1 MTVKIRESR
10 KDEEA
15 GPANLNMKSRIYVKG
30 AMIEQKYKKSQ
41 ECLPAFSDLSWDE
54 IIEDID
60 MSDTPKLL
68 NALLKSVLEIGSHVL
83 TFST

>member
-1 MTVKIRESR
+1 MTVKIKVSR
-10 KDEEA
+10 KEEEP

-30 AMIEQKYKKSQ
+30 AMIEKKYKKSQ

-60 MSDTPKLL
+60 MSETPEFLI
-68 NALLKSVLEIGSHVL
+68 ALLKMC
-83 TFST
+83 

>member
-1 MTVKIRESR
+1 
-10 KDEEA
+10 
-15 GPANLNMKSRIYVKG
+15 
-30 AMIEQKYKKSQ
+30 MIEQKYKKSQ
-41 ECLPAFSDLSWDE
+41 ECLPAFSDRSWDE

>member
-1 MTVKIRESR
+1 MTVKIKVSR
-10 KDEEA
+10 KEEEP

-60 MSDTPKLL
+60 MSDTPKFLY
-68 NALLKSVLEIGSHVL
+68 ALLKVC
-83 TFST
+83 